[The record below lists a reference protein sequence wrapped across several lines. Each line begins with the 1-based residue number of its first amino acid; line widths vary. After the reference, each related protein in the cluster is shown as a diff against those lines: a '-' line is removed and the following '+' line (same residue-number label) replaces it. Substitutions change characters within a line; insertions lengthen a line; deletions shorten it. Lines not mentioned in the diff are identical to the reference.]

1 MLNALV
7 LEDERAARSYLVELV
22 EATKLARVFAAV
34 PSVELALRALSE
46 SPVDVAFV
54 DVNLVGPRGGPEAGL
69 EFIEAAKSLGVV
81 GRFVITTASREHAIA
96 AFELGAVD
104 YLTKPFSLSRVRES
118 LQRVAEARPA
128 TSDAQSLD
136 SRPEGRVAARKGKAL
151 VFLQPGEAWAFEAE
165 DRLTFVHSAE
175 GRLDVDL
182 SLTALE
188 AVLGPSYLRVHRSWL
203 VSLAAV
209 RGIARDDGE
218 MSLLVGGGT
227 LTVPVARERAAQVK
241 ARLLARTIGLR
252 SNE

>member
-1 MLNALV
+1 MLTALV

-34 PSVELALRALSE
+34 PSVELALRALAE

-69 EFIEAAKSLGVV
+69 EFIEAAKSLGAV

-118 LQRVAEARPA
+118 LQRVGEARVA
-128 TSDAQSLD
+128 TSESNEVRA
-136 SRPEGRVAARKGKAL
+136 EGRVAARKGKAL
-151 VFLQPGEAWAFEAE
+151 VFLEPGEAWAFEAE

-203 VSLAAV
+203 VSLTAV